1 MVPVINISFFSW
13 FQFSSGADSQIH
25 RHWPLGAI
33 MAMAQKEHVWVL
45 SCVSRVWLF
54 ATLWTVAHQA
64 RLSVGFS
71 SQEYWSGLPCSPP
84 GDLSHPGIEIASLHC
99 RWILYRWATR
109 EAQHGKRSWHKLL
122 EAHRRGGGWQRN
134 LIKQMLFSKILAPS
148 LLQLFCFGLLSFINL
163 IFLMCKKVLIM
174 LPL

>member
-1 MVPVINISFFSW
+1 MEAGEGEGEVAQSCLTLCDLMDCSPSGSFVRGILQSRILEW
-13 FQFSSGADSQIH
+13 VAMLSSRGSSQP
-25 RHWPLGAI
+25 RDRTRA
-33 MAMAQKEHVWVL
+33 
-45 SCVSRVWLF
+45 SCVSYIGK
-54 ATLWTVAHQA
+54 Q
-64 RLSVGFS
+64 
-71 SQEYWSGLPCSPP
+71 
-84 GDLSHPGIEIASLHC
+84 
-99 RWILYRWATR
+99 ILYRWATR